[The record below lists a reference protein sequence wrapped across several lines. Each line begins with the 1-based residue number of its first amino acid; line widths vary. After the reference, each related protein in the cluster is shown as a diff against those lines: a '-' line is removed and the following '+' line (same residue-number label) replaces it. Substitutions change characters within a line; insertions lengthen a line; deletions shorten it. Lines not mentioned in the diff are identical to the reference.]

1 VFAYWRFPMW
11 MWAVFIGTFV
21 GYLGIVISRA
31 SMIELTSIPLVLWAV
46 GCAAFVIVGHELTH
60 YVAWLPVATSIE
72 YHFEEQY
79 IEAEYPDTPF
89 ARKWAAVAG
98 ISPIIVA
105 TALWWLSSPSGGTPP
120 RRGTTSPHRRPWC
133 CTGSAA
139 EKVILSRCSALSK
152 DFDRR
157 HHVIERL
164 RDRQLGEVVER

>member
-1 VFAYWRFPMW
+1 
-11 MWAVFIGTFV
+11 
-21 GYLGIVISRA
+21 
-31 SMIELTSIPLVLWAV
+31 MIELTSIPLVLWAV

-105 TALWWLSSPSGGTPP
+105 IGLVLALIAIGWDPAASWHHITASAAVVLYGISGGKSDFVALFSLVQ
-120 RRGTTSPHRRPWC
+120 RLRSP
-133 CTGSAA
+133 AA
-139 EKVILSRCSALSK
+139 E
-152 DFDRR
+152 
-157 HHVIERL
+157 
-164 RDRQLGEVVER
+164 

>member
-1 VFAYWRFPMW
+1 
-11 MWAVFIGTFV
+11 
-21 GYLGIVISRA
+21 
-31 SMIELTSIPLVLWAV
+31 MIELTSIPLVLWAV

-105 TALWWLSSPSGGTPP
+105 IGLVLALIAIGWDPAASWHHITASAAVVLYGISGGK
-120 RRGTTSPHRRPWC
+120 SDF
-133 CTGSAA
+133 
-139 EKVILSRCSALSK
+139 VALFSL
-152 DFDRR
+152 
-157 HHVIERL
+157 VQRL
-164 RDRQLGEVVER
+164 RSPAPRD

>member
-1 VFAYWRFPMW
+1 
-11 MWAVFIGTFV
+11 
-21 GYLGIVISRA
+21 
-31 SMIELTSIPLVLWAV
+31 MIELTSIPLVLWAV

-105 TALWWLSSPSGGTPP
+105 TGLVLALIAIGWDPAASWHHITASAAVVLYGISGGKSDFVALFSLVQ
-120 RRGTTSPHRRPWC
+120 RLRSP
-133 CTGSAA
+133 AA
-139 EKVILSRCSALSK
+139 E
-152 DFDRR
+152 
-157 HHVIERL
+157 
-164 RDRQLGEVVER
+164 

>member
-1 VFAYWRFPMW
+1 
-11 MWAVFIGTFV
+11 
-21 GYLGIVISRA
+21 
-31 SMIELTSIPLVLWAV
+31 MIELTSIPLVLWAV

-105 TALWWLSSPSGGTPP
+105 TGLVVALIAIGWDPAASWHHITASAAVVLYGISGGK
-120 RRGTTSPHRRPWC
+120 SDF
-133 CTGSAA
+133 
-139 EKVILSRCSALSK
+139 VALFSL
-152 DFDRR
+152 
-157 HHVIERL
+157 VQRL
-164 RDRQLGEVVER
+164 RSPAPRD

>member
-1 VFAYWRFPMW
+1 
-11 MWAVFIGTFV
+11 
-21 GYLGIVISRA
+21 
-31 SMIELTSIPLVLWAV
+31 MIELTSIPLVLWAV

-105 TALWWLSSPSGGTPP
+105 TGLVVALIAIGWDPAASWHHITASAAVVLYGISGGK
-120 RRGTTSPHRRPWC
+120 SDF
-133 CTGSAA
+133 
-139 EKVILSRCSALSK
+139 VALFSL
-152 DFDRR
+152 
-157 HHVIERL
+157 VQRL
-164 RDRQLGEVVER
+164 RSPAAD

>member
-1 VFAYWRFPMW
+1 
-11 MWAVFIGTFV
+11 
-21 GYLGIVISRA
+21 
-31 SMIELTSIPLVLWAV
+31 MIELTSIPLVLWAV

-105 TALWWLSSPSGGTPP
+105 TGLVVALIAIGWDPAASWHHITASAAVVLYGISGGKSDFVALFSLVQ
-120 RRGTTSPHRRPWC
+120 RLRSP
-133 CTGSAA
+133 AA
-139 EKVILSRCSALSK
+139 E
-152 DFDRR
+152 
-157 HHVIERL
+157 
-164 RDRQLGEVVER
+164 